1 MHRKV
6 LMITGLCL
14 AVILFGI
21 GFAPVNTV
29 YADPFLQD
37 APSLEGYKIYF
48 TEANGE
54 ASRFDRS
61 INGLSRLAGLLGQLG
76 ATLETLEWRTGFPD
90 DADLVLIAGPTSDFN
105 ADQTARLWTYMN
117 EGGRVLLLA
126 DPPGFTNNRL
136 QGLQAQNGLFQLTWI
151 DLGIRGANTIVV
163 TEGGSLPEMVIV
175 SEEEAAPPVEV
186 EAEATEEATAEATAE
201 VEAEATEE
209 ATAEP
214 APPVIAQPLSH
225 FTTTEVNREHP
236 IMQGLDGRLAFF
248 GARLIDVDLSVRQF
262 PVDLLAFSPGEFYG
276 ENNIGEYD
284 VNDFALYNIGE
295 DTPPGFLPISI
306 AYENP
311 NTGMRLV
318 LIGDRDFATNGY
330 GLQSS
335 PPNTSAFTY
344 PDNPRALLN
353 SVTWL
358 LDTDA
363 VETSF
368 PTPGPTAT
376 ATLTPTP
383 GSVVIGTSDLSV
395 EMTVSNERP
404 VEAELI
410 LYTVT
415 VINNGPSEAT
425 NVALNPLLPNGL
437 AFVLTSGGTYNSG
450 TGVWSVDYMEPG
462 GAATLR
468 LLAEVRRGTVGN
480 TLTNTIRIAGSD
492 SDDPDETNNEASIDV
507 RVIAGVLEEE

>member
-61 INGLSRLAGLLGQLG
+61 ANGLSRLAGLLGQMG

-90 DADLVLIAGPTSDFN
+90 DADMVLIAGPTSDFN
-105 ADQTARLWTYMN
+105 PDQTARLWTYIN
-117 EGGRVLLLA
+117 EGGKVLLLA
-126 DPPGFTNNRL
+126 DPPNFAGNRL
-136 QGLQAQNGLFQLTWI
+136 QGLQAQTGLFQLTWI
-151 DLGIRGANTIVV
+151 DLGIRGANTVVV
-163 TEGGSLPEMVIV
+163 TEGGALPEMVIV
-175 SEEEAAPPVEV
+175 SEEEAAPLA
-186 EAEATEEATAEATAE
+186 EAEATEEATTE
-201 VEAEATEE
+201 VDAEATEE
-209 ATAEP
+209 APVEE
-214 APPVIAQPLSH
+214 APPAIAQPLSN
-225 FTTTEVNREHP
+225 FTTTEINREHP
-236 IMQGLDGRLAFF
+236 IMRGLDGTLAFF
-248 GARLIDVDLSVRQF
+248 GARLIDVDLSVREF

-295 DTPPGFLPISI
+295 DTPPGFLPVSI

-358 LDTDA
+358 LDTEA
-363 VETSF
+363 VETNF

-383 GSVVIGTSDLSV
+383 GSVVASTSDLAV

-425 NVALNPLLPNGL
+425 NIALNPLLPNGL
-437 AFVLTSGGTYNSG
+437 AYVLTSGGTYNSG
-450 TGVWSVDYMEPG
+450 TGVWTVDFMEAG
-462 GAATLR
+462 ESASLR

-480 TLTNTIRIAGSD
+480 TLTNTIRVAGSD
-492 SDDPDETNNEASIDV
+492 SDDPDETNNEVSIDV